1 AGRSTP
7 GDKEYGKAMDGH
19 SMTSYE
25 HGSRRNSQNRR
36 NLRMSTILFTNP
48 TNLDL
53 AKKCLALIRDVAARG
68 ACSEDPGLIG
78 YALQELTQ
86 VLLERTGIEDR
97 LFEPVPANNIEG
109 CGGRVGYAAFH
120 RRKAS
125 TLTAT
130 ETAQPS

>member
-1 AGRSTP
+1 
-7 GDKEYGKAMDGH
+7 
-19 SMTSYE
+19 
-25 HGSRRNSQNRR
+25 
-36 NLRMSTILFTNP
+36 MSTILFTNP

-97 LFEPVPANNIEG
+97 LFEPSRPTILMAWKSCMRSWISSIQARRAWQAAVRLIELG
-109 CGGRVGYAAFH
+109 IRE
-120 RRKAS
+120 RKAAGIAS
-125 TLTAT
+125 PAAEGSDVTALRL
-130 ETAQPS
+130 